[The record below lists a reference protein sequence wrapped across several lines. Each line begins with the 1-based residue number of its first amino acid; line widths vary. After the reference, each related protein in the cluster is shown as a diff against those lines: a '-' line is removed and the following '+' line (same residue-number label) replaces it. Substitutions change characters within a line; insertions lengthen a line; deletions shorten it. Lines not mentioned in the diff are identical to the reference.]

1 MTPFIIT
8 TRFSYNF
15 NKYEKRVVIMK
26 IKDKSALIIAIL
38 IPLTVGSFS
47 TVVSGGTSAYSVINK
62 PASSPPAALFPI
74 VWTILYILMGISSYL
89 IYVSGDAGS
98 KKALGI
104 YPLQLMFNFFW
115 SIIFFGFSKYLF
127 AFLWLIALIMLIV
140 LMIYMFYQINPIA
153 AYLQIPYLVWCIF
166 AAYLNFMVFKMN

>member
-104 YPLQLMFNFFW
+104 YALQLMFNFFW